1 MAKAAWNVDAAHSE
15 IGFSTKHMMF
25 TTVRGTF
32 KEFEA
37 TVVADPE
44 DLTSAEIDFSIDASS
59 IDTRSADRDN
69 HLRSADFFD
78 VEKHSK
84 IAFKATD
91 TKKTGDN
98 EYDLVGDM
106 TIRDVTRPVTFHVVY
121 EGSGKNPWGQEVA
134 GFTAD
139 ASINRKD
146 FGLNWN
152 AVLETGGVLVSDKVN
167 LHLEIQA
174 SKQA

>member
-1 MAKAAWNVDAAHSE
+1 MAKAIWNVDAAHSE

-32 KEFEA
+32 SDFEA

-44 DLTSAEIDFSIDASS
+44 DLTSAEIDFSIDVAS
-59 IDTRSADRDN
+59 IDTRSGDRDN
-69 HLRSADFFD
+69 HLRSPDFFD
-78 VEKHSK
+78 VENYAK
-84 IAFKATD
+84 ITFKATG

-98 EYDLVGDM
+98 EYDLTGDM
-106 TIRDVTRPVTFHVVY
+106 TVRGVTQPVTFHVVY
-121 EGSGKNPWGQEVA
+121 EGAGKNPWGAEVA

-139 ASINRKD
+139 ATINRKD

-174 SKQA
+174 AKQA